1 MFANFSARAASSWAG
16 RGELWQLWWVRTLAV
31 ARPGGILITFR
42 DKEDLAYIIILV
54 SYDQFNNGFDISTE
68 RKVPKFDF

>member
-1 MFANFSARAASSWAG
+1 M
-16 RGELWQLWWVRTLAV
+16 